1 VFALREGGAQRTG
14 IILAIPGATVKKFA
28 DTREAQGPIL
38 SQAIESGLTAAR
50 PLVPKASDRTYAVNL
65 VGSMQGYE
73 WGMRS
78 SADLS
83 VHQGERVIV
92 EMRNHS
98 MMTHPMHLH
107 GHHFQI
113 VAINGQ
119 EISGAVRDTVF
130 LPPMTSVAFAFDAVN
145 PGKAWA
151 FHCHHLYH
159 MATGM
164 MTTVGYEGG

>member
-1 VFALREGGAQRTG
+1 
-14 IILAIPGATVKKFA
+14 
-28 DTREAQGPIL
+28 
-38 SQAIESGLTAAR
+38 
-50 PLVPKASDRTYAVNL
+50 
-65 VGSMQGYE
+65 MQGYE
-73 WGMRS
+73 WGMQS

-83 VHQGERVIV
+83 LRRGERVIV

-113 VAINGQ
+113 VAVNGQ

-130 LPPMTSVAFAFDAVN
+130 LPPMTSIAFAFDAVN

>member
-1 VFALREGGAQRTG
+1 MFAVREGGAQRTG
-14 IILAIPGATVKKFA
+14 VILTTPGATVRKFA
-28 DTREAQGPIL
+28 DTGDVQGPIL
-38 SQAIESGLTAAR
+38 SQNLEAGLTAVR
-50 PLVPKASDRTYAVNL
+50 PLVPKAANRTYTVNL

-73 WGMRS
+73 WAMRS
-78 SADLS
+78 SADLLLR
-83 VHQGERVIV
+83 QGERVIV

-98 MMTHPMHLH
+98 MMAHPMHLH

-130 LPPMTSVAFAFDAVN
+130 LPPMTSIAFAFDAIN

-164 MTTVGYEGG
+164 MAAVGYEGG

>member
-1 VFALREGGAQRTG
+1 
-14 IILAIPGATVKKFA
+14 
-28 DTREAQGPIL
+28 
-38 SQAIESGLTAAR
+38 
-50 PLVPKASDRTYAVNL
+50 
-65 VGSMQGYE
+65 
-73 WGMRS
+73 
-78 SADLS
+78 
-83 VHQGERVIV
+83 
-92 EMRNHS
+92 MRNHS

-164 MTTVGYEGG
+164 MATVGYEGA